1 MACNTIGGYQLLL
14 AEQAYALTEA
24 GTCGAAQLGQCSVG
38 DLGTPQK

>member
-1 MACNTIGGYQLLL
+1 MACNAIGECQLLL

-24 GTCGAAQLGQCSVG
+24 GTCGAAQLGQYSIG